1 MVAHLSKCVGQ
12 QGAVAFI
19 DADVRRQVTAF
30 RRHPLKQ
37 AGGIDI
43 SLRAACTCR
52 RRVNGISVR
61 HLLGDQHIAQPLARE
76 GKGLGKGVADDG
88 VLVDLRYPGDL
99 HAVEGNLPVRLVGDQ
114 IDGVAVERF
123 LSPEDRC
130 QSFQRLAGVDH
141 AGGVVGGVD
150 DHALGAAGDC
160 LFKGGKVDLKVLRL
174 RGDHL
179 DLPLDTLDKHP
190 VLRKVGGKEDVLV
203 AGAGQ
208 SAQYTAERRR
218 RAYGEVQLVRRILLP
233 KPTVQGVSNPLSGGG
248 IAGGAGV
255 AVNRVCLFPQQPD
268 GGLIHLYGSG
278 DAGVSQ

>member
-1 MVAHLSKCVGQ
+1 MVAHLPKCVGQ

-99 HAVEGNLPVRLVGDQ
+99 HAVKGNLPVRLVGDQ
-114 IDGVAVERF
+114 EYRPSEFFLLSVHDLCDLLYSVLAVY
-123 LSPEDRC
+123 
-130 QSFQRLAGVDH
+130 H
-141 AGGVVGGVD
+141 A
-150 DHALGAAGDC
+150 C
-160 LFKGGKVDLKVLRL
+160 RI
-174 RGDHL
+174 
-179 DLPLDTLDKHP
+179 
-190 VLRKVGGKEDVLV
+190 
-203 AGAGQ
+203 
-208 SAQYTAERRR
+208 
-218 RAYGEVQLVRRILLP
+218 VRRIDQNDSRLVRDQLLEALEIRIERLFVRRRLHDF
-233 KPTVQGVSNPLSGGG
+233 TVVVVHIPVVLKEVRRKYDDFLARIEDRLERYVQAARRSYSHQD
-248 IAGGAGV
+248 IAASERCAESSV
-255 AVNRVCLFPQQPD
+255 Q
-268 GGLIHLYGSG
+268 
-278 DAGVSQ
+278 